1 MITRYY
7 YLACA
12 HKSQSMGARLA
23 THVSALLCVD
33 VVGSDE
39 VVAQLHK
46 HFNEGSDAEP
56 CSLDATR
63 VAIHNAL
70 CILARLIQADYTGA
84 AASRAWSQRVVADY
98 CAALGRKDF
107 AGALRVAET
116 AALDTRYKEL
126 VVVYTFHG
134 RGVPFAHVLQG
145 SPGAPSAA

>member
-1 MITRYY
+1 M
-7 YLACA
+7 
-12 HKSQSMGARLA
+12 A

-46 HFNEGSDAEP
+46 HFNEGSDGEP
-56 CSLDATR
+56 CSSDATR

-70 CILARLIQADYTGA
+70 CILARLIQADCTGA

-98 CAALGRKDF
+98 CAVLGRKDF

-126 VVVYTFHG
+126 VVVFAFHG
-134 RGVPFAHVLQG
+134 RGVPWAHVLQG
-145 SPGAPSAA
+145 SPGVPAQLVALF

>member
-1 MITRYY
+1 M
-7 YLACA
+7 
-12 HKSQSMGARLA
+12 A

-46 HFNEGSDAEP
+46 HFNEGSDGEP
-56 CSLDATR
+56 CSSDATR

-70 CILARLIQADYTGA
+70 CILARLIQADCTGA

-98 CAALGRKDF
+98 CAVLGRKDF
-107 AGALRVAET
+107 AGALRVAEA

-126 VVVYTFHG
+126 VVVFAFHG
-134 RGVPFAHVLQG
+134 RGVPWAHVLQG
-145 SPGAPSAA
+145 SPGVPAQLVALF